1 MILKTL
7 KIDDDSIAIVIK
19 PYGDNRFACG
29 LHSNYDAD
37 TEDKIMCYTVAM
49 GLCQIAL
56 DDPDL
61 VYEIGHN
68 TMHVEENK
76 STTNG
81 KDKII
86 HFDDYKKKLH

>member
-7 KIDDDSIAIVIK
+7 KIEEDSVAIIIK

-29 LHSNYDAD
+29 LHSNYEAD
-37 TEDKIMCYTVAM
+37 TEDKVMCYTVAM

-61 VYEIGHN
+61 VYEIGHSV
-68 TMHVEENK
+68 MHVEEKK
-76 STTNG
+76 SSNG